1 MRKPRSKLNS
11 FPRVT
16 QLSVRART
24 WPHAGKLPLVA
35 DKLPQVSRLSLCPNA
50 YGPRVPTYGPR
61 VWIIPSGAEHV
72 TGVQLHRCPSRLHMQ
87 LLQTPAQQ
95 LKDKDLAERAR
106 VRGAVVLHGLLWSGA
121 ADTVCVLPLLGRRAN
136 VGSGPVHWVVDGD
149 QENMC
154 RPYMTGSQH
163 HRPPQMASKTM
174 IKQG

>member
-16 QLSVRART
+16 QLSIRART

-35 DKLPQVSRLSLCPNA
+35 DKLPQISRLSLCPNA

-61 VWIIPSGAEHV
+61 VWIIPPGAEHMI
-72 TGVQLHRCPSRLHMQ
+72 GVQLHRCPSRLTCSFSRRLPSSWKIRTWQSVYMWLGSRRPPQ
-87 LLQTPAQQ
+87 APLI
-95 LKDKDLAERAR
+95 RSR
-106 VRGAVVLHGLLWSGA
+106 RRGLHSPSFGETCKCWLGSS
-121 ADTVCVLPLLGRRAN
+121 PLSRRWWP
-136 VGSGPVHWVVDGD
+136 G
-149 QENMC
+149 NMC